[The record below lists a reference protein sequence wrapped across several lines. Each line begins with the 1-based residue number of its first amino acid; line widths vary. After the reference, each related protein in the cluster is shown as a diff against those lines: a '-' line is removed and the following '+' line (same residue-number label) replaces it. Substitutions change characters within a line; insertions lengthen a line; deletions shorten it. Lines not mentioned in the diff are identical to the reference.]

1 MNLGRSTSTVTIA
14 SATYGVALKAAMR
27 LAGAFLKGATTR
39 QTVII
44 LKLPPQADER
54 AYEAAA
60 RLLVRG
66 TPNLLGFLVIRA
78 DVTRRG
84 ILDVKTLD
92 DAIFRGRPLVI
103 LWPLGIKVPIHI
115 VAAADRIVD
124 VRSVRPFHL
133 VSAAKEVEG
142 RLLDIGE
149 ATRLLEYPLAS
160 VFASMR
166 AGRSTELVLKRL
178 QAAHL
183 APDPLPSVPSLDELQ
198 GYGEAREWGLELA
211 EDIRAWESGEI
222 PWSEV
227 DRGILI
233 SGPPGSGK
241 TLFASALA
249 ASCGVEVVATSVSRW
264 QSTGHLGDMLGA
276 MRKSFQEAAA
286 KKPCILF
293 LDELDSI
300 GDRATFKGDHA
311 QYANQVVNG
320 LLELVDGFD
329 RLEGVVVV
337 GATNFPEKIDPALL
351 RAGRLD
357 RHIAIPLPD
366 AETRRSLCRRY
377 IRDDMPEIE
386 IETIVHATSGLSGAD
401 FERIGRDIRRRAR
414 KKNKEITVGL
424 ALAVLPPP
432 LKIDGERRR
441 TVAVHEA
448 GHAVVGIRV
457 AVGKLESIVV
467 AREVPRQGSAAGFVH
482 FVLDGDV
489 ERDRQTFLSQ
499 IAMLLGGRLAEE
511 VILGSAFE
519 GSGGEG
525 SDIHK
530 ATDLATIMEVQL
542 GMGETLGYFQASS
555 SADLEK
561 LRRRIPAVRERV
573 EKVLLKQW
581 KRARAIVE
589 EHAEVIES
597 VASRL
602 AATGRLEG
610 AEVELM
616 LSMKGREG
624 SP

>member
-1 MNLGRSTSTVTIA
+1 MNLGRTTSKVTIA

-27 LAGAFLKGATTR
+27 LAGAFLNGATTR

-60 RLLVRG
+60 GRLVKSN
-66 TPNLLGFLVIRA
+66 PNLLGFLVIRA

-84 ILDVKTLD
+84 LLDVKTLD
-92 DAIFRGRPLVI
+92 DALVLGRPLVI

-183 APDPLPSVPSLDELQ
+183 SSDIPTAGPGLDELE
-198 GYGEAREWGLELA
+198 GYGEAREWGLALA
-211 EDIRAWESGEI
+211 EDIRAWQSADI

-249 ASCGVEVVATSVSRW
+249 RSCGVEVVATSVSRW
-264 QSTGHLGDMLGA
+264 QSAGHLGDMLGA
-276 MRKSFQEAAA
+276 MRKSFQEATA

-293 LDELDSI
+293 LDELDSV
-300 GDRATFKGDHA
+300 GDRATFKGDNA
-311 QYANQVVNG
+311 QYSSQVVNG
-320 LLELVDGFD
+320 LLELVDGYD
-329 RLEGVVVV
+329 RLEGVVLV

-377 IRDDMPEIE
+377 IRNDMPEGE
-386 IETIVHATSGLSGAD
+386 IETIVRATSGLSGAD

-414 KKNKEITVGL
+414 RERSEITASL
-424 ALAVLPPP
+424 ALQVLPPA
-432 LKIDGERRR
+432 LKIEGERRR

-448 GHAVVGIRV
+448 GHAIVGIRV
-457 AVGKLESIVV
+457 AVGRLDSIVI
-467 AREVPRQGSAAGFVH
+467 ARDVPRTGSAAGFAH

-489 ERDRQTFLSQ
+489 ERNRQTFLSQ

-530 ATDLATIMEVQL
+530 ATDLATVMEVQL
-542 GMGETLGYFQASS
+542 GMGESLGYFRASS
-555 SADLEK
+555 SADLEE

-581 KRARAIVE
+581 KRARTIVE
-589 EHAEVIES
+589 EHVGVIEL
-597 VASRL
+597 VASQL
-602 AATGRLEG
+602 AAKGRLDG
-610 AEVELM
+610 KDVEQMMSAKL
-616 LSMKGREG
+616 RER
-624 SP
+624 SS